1 LGKRLLVMICGIVLF
16 TGTVVSASD
25 VLQKDRQ
32 VAVNGKLLNTPVQV
46 TEDGTTMTSTRA
58 IAEALGAE
66 VSWNEALNTVEI
78 RSTEDN
84 RMSYAKYV
92 SSLLHGTYSL
102 KMEIMGENLG
112 AHSDTTVVF
121 SDGYVDVPDNTDFQ
135 KLFLLLLA
143 DQMGEQPLPNKRI
156 EFWSN
161 KELAQ
166 AYVSGE
172 YRVDGIEGWS
182 GLNARFGLL
191 TNEGGSKSLSH
202 ILSVHERD
210 NVSIGKYKPQ

>member
-1 LGKRLLVMICGIVLF
+1 MVH
-16 TGTVVSASD
+16 
-25 VLQKDRQ
+25 KDRQ
-32 VAVNGKLLNTPVQV
+32 VAVNGKLLNAQVEV
-46 TEDGTTMTSTRA
+46 TEDGTTMTSARA
-58 IAEALGAE
+58 IAEALGAK
-66 VSWNEALNTVEI
+66 VGWNEPMSTVEI
-78 RSTEDN
+78 RSKDDN
-84 RMSYAKYV
+84 GMAFANYV
-92 SSLLHGTYSL
+92 SLLLHGRYSL
-102 KMEIMGENLG
+102 KYEVMGKNLG

-143 DQMGEQPLPNKRI
+143 DQMADPPNKRI

-172 YRVDGIEGWS
+172 YHEDGIEGWS

-191 TNEGGSKSLSH
+191 TNEGGSLSLSH

-210 NVSIGKYKPQ
+210 SISIGKYKRQ